1 MTPVC
6 FCRRSFFLYSRTLL
20 RVSGRKRVYSTAKVR
35 LMISVIQ
42 PMYWKPRLR
51 IMIVPKYREVPVHAK
66 IVHENAAINQ
76 PRVLDTQ
83 MSAMV
88 PATCKQGQTDA
99 QLDGQA
105 RRTCTY
111 QGVPDSPGKSAYEPA
126 YEQCGEIARIDL
138 A

>member
-1 MTPVC
+1 
-6 FCRRSFFLYSRTLL
+6 
-20 RVSGRKRVYSTAKVR
+20 
-35 LMISVIQ
+35 
-42 PMYWKPRLR
+42 
-51 IMIVPKYREVPVHAK
+51 MIVPKYREVPVHAK

-111 QGVPDSPGKSAYEPA
+111 QGVPDSPGKSAY
-126 YEQCGEIARIDL
+126 
-138 A
+138 